1 MRPALLGLLAVLWAA
16 QAGAQNA
23 APAADPAPDATAP
36 PASAAGL
43 ALTLDRVEPQAAAA
57 GAPPVCQVL
66 FVLHNALAGDIDR
79 LMIETVLFDREGRVE
94 RLTMLDFQDMPQGR
108 TRVRLFD
115 LGGLDCD
122 DLGGVLF
129 NTVARCDG
137 PGVAACAAALDAA
150 SRVGGVEVMQ

>member
-1 MRPALLGLLAVLWAA
+1 MKPALLGLLAALWAA
-16 QAGAQNA
+16 QAGAQTT
-23 APAADPAPDATAP
+23 APAADPSPDATAP
-36 PASAAGL
+36 PARAAGL
-43 ALTLDRVEPQAAAA
+43 ALALDRVESQATAA

-94 RLTMLDFQDMPQGR
+94 RLTMLDFWEIPQGR

-129 NTVARCDG
+129 NAVARCDG

-150 SRVGGVEVMQ
+150 SRVSDVAVMQ